1 MGRSTF
7 RLPYFDFL
15 IEQLEQGNSD
25 AEKAFG
31 RHVHWGYWEKPEEA
45 RRTTEDFSQAAETLC
60 RMVCD
65 AAGVGKDLRICD
77 VGCGFGGT
85 IASLNERFS
94 SLELVGVNIDRRQL
108 NRARK
113 KVKAASQNKIEF
125 VNGDACHLPFKDSS
139 FDVVL
144 AVECIFHFPDREL
157 FFKEASRVL
166 KPGGRLS
173 LSDFVPSSRAPDGL
187 MAGLFEKFVSL
198 FYGRTSDKYTREGYR
213 KLAHDNGFSSLVEK
227 NITKETMPTYP
238 VLLDIL
244 KKCRPFSITPRLAT
258 LLIKW
263 AHQSGQTRYEILS
276 YEKKRGQ
283 VLTLN
288 SSRPLQR

>member
-1 MGRSTF
+1 MGDH
-7 RLPYFDFL
+7 LPYFDFL
-15 IEQLEQGNSD
+15 IEQLENGNSD

-45 RRTTEDFSQAAETLC
+45 QRTTEDFSQAAETLC
-60 RMVCD
+60 RMICD
-65 AAGVGKDLRICD
+65 AAGVGNYLRICD

-108 NRARK
+108 QRARQK
-113 KVKAASQNKIEF
+113 IKAAPQNKIEF
-125 VNGDACHLPFKDSS
+125 VNGDACHLPFEDNS

-144 AVECIFHFPDREL
+144 AVECIFHFPDRAL
-157 FFKEASRVL
+157 FFKEASRIL

-173 LSDFVPSSRAPDGL
+173 LSDFVPSSRTSAGL

-198 FYGRTSDKYTREGYR
+198 FYGRTSDKLTREEYR
-213 KLAHDNGFSSLVEK
+213 KLADDNDLKPLVEK
-227 NITKETMPTYP
+227 DITNGTMPTYP

-244 KKCRPFSITPRLAT
+244 KKCSPFSLTPRLAT
-258 LLIKW
+258 VLIKW

-276 YEKKRGQ
+276 YQKD
-283 VLTLN
+283 TM
-288 SSRPLQR
+288 